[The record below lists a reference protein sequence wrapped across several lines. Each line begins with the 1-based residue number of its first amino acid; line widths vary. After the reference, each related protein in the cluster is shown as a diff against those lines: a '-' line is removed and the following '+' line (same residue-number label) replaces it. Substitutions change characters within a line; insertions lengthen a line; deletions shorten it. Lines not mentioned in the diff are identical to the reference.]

1 MAAVLASIAGKSDG
15 ATAGLRKV
23 TADMKSKH
31 GGGGGARAPAAPARA
46 PPATPAPAPP
56 PTTGPPP
63 LECEQG
69 RKWVVE
75 NQSGPGGS
83 APPLALTLDAAT
95 VKQSVVVS
103 CCADVVVTIPAKVNA
118 VSVDGCARAGV
129 SLVGAVAAVELVNC
143 RRLTLH
149 VSGRAPSIAVDKC
162 AGVTLVLD
170 GGGEGVDVTTAMSTE
185 VNIVLPPAPG
195 APADADPVELAVPEQ
210 FVTRVVGGRL
220 VTAPVAHSGA

>member
-1 MAAVLASIAGKSDG
+1 
-15 ATAGLRKV
+15 
-23 TADMKSKH
+23 
-31 GGGGGARAPAAPARA
+31 
-46 PPATPAPAPP
+46 
-56 PTTGPPP
+56 
-63 LECEQG
+63 
-69 RKWVVE
+69 
-75 NQSGPGGS
+75 
-83 APPLALTLDAAT
+83 
-95 VKQSVVVS
+95 
-103 CCADVVVTIPAKVNA
+103 VTIPAKVNA